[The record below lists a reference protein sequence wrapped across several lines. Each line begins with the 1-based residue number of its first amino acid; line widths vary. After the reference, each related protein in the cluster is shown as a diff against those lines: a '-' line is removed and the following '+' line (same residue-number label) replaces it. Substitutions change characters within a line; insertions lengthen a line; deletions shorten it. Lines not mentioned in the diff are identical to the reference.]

1 MDKAPQTWHYGLVA
15 RWWAEFNLEGP
26 EIPYFRRFVE
36 EDGGPALD
44 VACGA
49 GRLLVPYLRA
59 GLDVDGCDISPDMV
73 GLCRERAE
81 AEGLE
86 PNLYVQPMHELSLP
100 RRYKT
105 IVVCGGFGIGGTR
118 AQDRQALERFYDH
131 LEPGGRLILDK
142 ETPYADRARWRYW
155 LRDEH
160 ASLPEPWPPDGNR
173 RRTADGAELE
183 LRMRLAALDPLD
195 QRLTYELR
203 ASMWRE
209 GTLVAEEE
217 HSLTER
223 MYFRDELVAL
233 LENAGFG
240 EVRVFGGYS
249 DRAARADDDVL
260 VLSARKGT
268 GGPSTGPDP

>member
-1 MDKAPQTWHYGLVA
+1 
-15 RWWAEFNLEGP
+15 
-26 EIPYFRRFVE
+26 
-36 EDGGPALD
+36 
-44 VACGA
+44 
-49 GRLLVPYLRA
+49 
-59 GLDVDGCDISPDMV
+59 
-73 GLCRERAE
+73 
-81 AEGLE
+81 
-86 PNLYVQPMHELSLP
+86 
-100 RRYKT
+100 
-105 IVVCGGFGIGGTR
+105 
-118 AQDRQALERFYDH
+118 
-131 LEPGGRLILDK
+131 
-142 ETPYADRARWRYW
+142 
-155 LRDEH
+155 
-160 ASLPEPWPPDGNR
+160 
-173 RRTADGAELE
+173 
-183 LRMRLAALDPLD
+183 MRLAALDPLD

-260 VLSARKGT
+260 VFSARKGT